1 MHSTFS
7 NLVNLGPF
15 SKFIFD
21 SRGEAMKQDAA
32 ITVYL
37 VVLQHLYD
45 TLWIC

>member
-1 MHSTFS
+1 MSRENAQYVS

-32 ITVYL
+32 ITV
-37 VVLQHLYD
+37 
-45 TLWIC
+45 